1 MIINKSKNTK
11 KDMDN
16 GQFENLTRQQLREL
30 EEKEK
35 TRGQKIL
42 DGIIMILPL
51 VCGGVAVLE
60 YWMIPNGS
68 PNKNP
73 YTYVWFLGV
82 LIAAYV
88 IYFIAALAKKAY
100 RDKTVLDQLRYRAP
114 LFSALFLLLAGY
126 DYLTLKTGVL
136 TQPFVPCMNY
146 IINSNFA
153 LE

>member
-60 YWMIPNGS
+60 YWMITNGR
-68 PNKNP
+68 PHKNP
-73 YTYVWFLGV
+73 FTYV
-82 LIAAYV
+82 
-88 IYFIAALAKKAY
+88 
-100 RDKTVLDQLRYRAP
+100 
-114 LFSALFLLLAGY
+114 
-126 DYLTLKTGVL
+126 
-136 TQPFVPCMNY
+136 
-146 IINSNFA
+146 
-153 LE
+153 